1 VRLETDV
8 GNDHVVPVNHRDPTP
23 LYVQLATEL
32 RADITSGKLAPHDPI
47 PSESYLEQQHEVSR
61 QTVRRAMAQLREEG
75 LIYTLPQRGSFVA
88 ERP

>member
-1 VRLETDV
+1 M
-8 GNDHVVPVNHRDPTP
+8 GNDHVVPVNHRDQTP
-23 LYVQLATEL
+23 LYEQLAAEL
-32 RADITSGKLAPHDPI
+32 RADIASGRLAPHDPV

-88 ERP
+88 EQA